1 METLENSM
9 EDNTAG
15 FSIGDVLD
23 ELGVNIPT
31 SDEQIPD
38 TVEAT
43 EQSEAEVP
51 EEAVADGADNNEDT
65 KEIEEETAE
74 DADEESEDP
83 DADEDEPE
91 AEDRTVKKLNRRVD
105 KLTAR
110 AKTAEERAAYL
121 ESELAEA
128 RDAVTKAQPIVLQ
141 SANDPLSNVT
151 TAEDLDARLA
161 SANVIIDDVPELIA
175 RADYEGGEV
184 ELPMGDGTTRKFT
197 KAELQERLRLAKSI
211 IKNEPVRRKYLAERE
226 SFVNE
231 AKQIYPEFFKET
243 SQRQMMVETL
253 KTYPELSRMPNIEL
267 ILGDAI
273 RGQQLRFS
281 QYEAL
286 QKKASGAKVSA
297 ATAKPTLAPKVIS
310 PNSAP
315 KTKSKPD
322 ALDALKKSG
331 NREAAE
337 QYMSSIFD

>member
-1 METLENSM
+1 M

-38 TVEAT
+38 TGEVT

-51 EEAVADGADNNEDT
+51 EEAVADGADNTNENT
-65 KEIEEETAE
+65 EEIEKEPTE

-83 DADEDEPE
+83 EADGDESE

-110 AKTAEERAAYL
+110 AKTAEERAASL

-141 SANDPLSNVT
+141 SASDPLSNVT

-197 KAELQERLRLAKSI
+197 KAELKSAYAW
-211 IKNEPVRRKYLAERE
+211 RRASSKMNPCAG
-226 SFVNE
+226 
-231 AKQIYPEFFKET
+231 
-243 SQRQMMVETL
+243 
-253 KTYPELSRMPNIEL
+253 NI
-267 ILGDAI
+267 
-273 RGQQLRFS
+273 
-281 QYEAL
+281 
-286 QKKASGAKVSA
+286 
-297 ATAKPTLAPKVIS
+297 
-310 PNSAP
+310 
-315 KTKSKPD
+315 
-322 ALDALKKSG
+322 
-331 NREAAE
+331 
-337 QYMSSIFD
+337 

>member
-1 METLENSM
+1 M

-38 TVEAT
+38 TGEVT

-51 EEAVADGADNNEDT
+51 EEAVADGADNTNEDT
-65 KEIEEETAE
+65 EEIEEEPTE

-83 DADEDEPE
+83 EADEDEPE

-110 AKTAEERAAYL
+110 AKTAEERAASL

-141 SANDPLSNVT
+141 SASDPLSNVT
-151 TAEDLDARLA
+151 RAEDLDARLA

-184 ELPMGDGTTRKFT
+184 ELPMGDGTTRRFT
-197 KAELQERLRLAKSI
+197 KTELQERLRLAKSI
-211 IKNEPVRRKYLAERE
+211 IKNEPVRRKYLAERD

-231 AKQIYPEFFKET
+231 AQQTYPEFFKET
-243 SQRQMMVETL
+243 PQRQMMVETL
-253 KTYPELSRMPNIEL
+253 KTYPELSRLPNIEL
-267 ILGDAI
+267 IMGDAI
-273 RGQQLRFS
+273 RGQQMRFS

-286 QKKASGAKVSA
+286 QKKAAGAKVSPA
-297 ATAKPTLAPKVIS
+297 TATAKPTLAPKVIS

-315 KTKSKPD
+315 KTKSKPA

-337 QYMSSIFD
+337 QFMSSIFD